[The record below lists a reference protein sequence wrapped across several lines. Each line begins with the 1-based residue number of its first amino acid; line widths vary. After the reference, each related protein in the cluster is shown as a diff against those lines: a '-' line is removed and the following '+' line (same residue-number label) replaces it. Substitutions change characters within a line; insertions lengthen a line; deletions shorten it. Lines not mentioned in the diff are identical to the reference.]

1 MSKSGQLYLDTQD
14 AFDCAIDDGFEDE
27 KELAL
32 NYAKYFEEF
41 TGYRPTDPLSDCKR
55 IQQERDM
62 MDRIPF

>member
-1 MSKSGQLYLDTQD
+1 MSKTGQLYMDSEE
-14 AFDCAIDDGFEDE
+14 AFDHAIEDGYKDIH
-27 KELAL
+27 ELSR

-41 TGYRPTDPLSDCKR
+41 TGYRPTDPLFDCKR